1 MTIEKRL
8 QNWARAYSY
17 GEGHSDGTVAS
28 IYFPNSAGKT
38 VASDVDVADAELVEK
53 AWRRL
58 MPLDKQLLRMHYMW
72 NARPAMICRRLGI
85 KMRPHSVFDFA
96 LSHARKA
103 IEQQL
108 SESVRQHVRIADVI
122 ARMQNDVANSK

>member
-8 QNWARAYSY
+8 QNWARAYCY

-28 IYFPNSAGKT
+28 IYFPNSAGMT
-38 VASDVDVADAELVEK
+38 VASDVDVADAELVER

-72 NARPAMICRRLGI
+72 HARPAMICRRLGL
-85 KMRPHSVFDFA
+85 KVNPRSVFDFA

-103 IEQQL
+103 IEEQL

-122 ARMQNDVANSK
+122 ARMQIDVANSK